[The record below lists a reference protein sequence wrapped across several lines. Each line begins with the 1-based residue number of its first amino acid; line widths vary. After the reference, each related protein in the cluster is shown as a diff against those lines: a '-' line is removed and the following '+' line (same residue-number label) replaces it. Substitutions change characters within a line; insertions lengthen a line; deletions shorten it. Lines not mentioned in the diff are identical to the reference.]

1 MDFLFLLSA
10 HESVRFLFVCRERP
24 ACRSHPGR
32 AEKGNGTKAGPYKM
46 SRDTRPR
53 VSATLGSAART
64 PREGYPYD
72 VNVGMHHLAGM
83 RKASGCVLWNG
94 R

>member
-1 MDFLFLLSA
+1 M
-10 HESVRFLFVCRERP
+10 VRSTERSMP
-24 ACRSHPGR
+24 V
-32 AEKGNGTKAGPYKM
+32 PYKM

-64 PREGYPYD
+64 PQEGCPYD
-72 VNVGMHHLAGM
+72 VNVGMYHFAGM
-83 RKASGCVLWNG
+83 RKASGCVLRNG